1 MYKNSVIKFQP
12 NSFTADEVL
21 TPKRDY
27 LMNNLKYTNL
37 IDYGKNLLQ
46 LGTEQEPILTKLK
59 SQDKQLEELIESLK
73 ENLENI
79 NKSSMEDNIKEFCC
93 KGILISLEESNEEK
107 AKVNENIEEMYSK
120 YPKQQIDSLNEMLQN
135 SLEELENSITTIK
148 DLFLSLSDLQNTISK
163 LF

>member
-12 NSFTADEVL
+12 NPFTDEVVQ
-21 TPKRDY
+21 TSNKDY
-27 LMNNLKYTNL
+27 LMDNVKYTNL

-93 KGILISLEESNEEK
+93 KGILISLEESNVEK
-107 AKVNENIEEMYSK
+107 VKVNENIEEVYSK

-135 SLEELENSITTIK
+135 SIEELENSITTIK
-148 DLFLSLSDLQNTISK
+148 ELFLSLSDVQNTISK